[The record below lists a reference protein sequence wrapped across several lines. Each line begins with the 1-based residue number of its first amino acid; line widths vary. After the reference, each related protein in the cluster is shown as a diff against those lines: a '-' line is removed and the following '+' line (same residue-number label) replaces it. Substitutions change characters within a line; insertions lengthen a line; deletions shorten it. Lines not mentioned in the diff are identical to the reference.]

1 MGTLFQQVST
11 GTQSLDYTEI
21 VELAIKT
28 RSGSF
33 RDHRLQIR
41 VKSDGYKQ
49 QCYAIVERWDGNQWQ
64 SMHSIPWSA
73 MSTPSKLVY
82 QPKQLGEN
90 VQVGFFKLDRD
101 ELLRVAELIL
111 G

>member
-1 MGTLFQQVST
+1 
-11 GTQSLDYTEI
+11 
-21 VELAIKT
+21 
-28 RSGSF
+28 
-33 RDHRLQIR
+33 
-41 VKSDGYKQ
+41 
-49 QCYAIVERWDGNQWQ
+49 
-64 SMHSIPWSA
+64 